1 MRGCAPLSDMCASPS
16 CAVAENVFSN
26 DGSGTCE
33 MRLHCQPF
41 GEPSGRIRFLES
53 SLLFLRPPRHLI
65 IAARLV
71 DSRSGLQCM
80 RFWTWHWRGRRPAL
94 MASGNRR
101 KFADKPVASP
111 LRTSAYRSP
120 PSATVQVWRM
130 LGAAAGMPKPQQP
143 TPQGL
148 GAVSGRQPKPGEYPH
163 REILVMSN
171 SRQ

>member
-1 MRGCAPLSDMCASPS
+1 MGTSFQTMDLAPVKCDCTASHSESPLDGF
-16 CAVAENVFSN
+16 VFWRVL
-26 DGSGTCE
+26 C
-33 MRLHCQPF
+33 
-41 GEPSGRIRFLES
+41 
-53 SLLFLRPPRHLI
+53 LFLRPPRHLI

-80 RFWTWHWRGRRPAL
+80 RFWIWHWRGRRPAL

-101 KFADKPVASP
+101 KFADKPVTSP
-111 LRTSAYRSP
+111 LRMSAYRSP
-120 PSATVQVWRM
+120 PTATVQVWRM

-143 TPQGL
+143 APQGL

-171 SRQ
+171 SRR